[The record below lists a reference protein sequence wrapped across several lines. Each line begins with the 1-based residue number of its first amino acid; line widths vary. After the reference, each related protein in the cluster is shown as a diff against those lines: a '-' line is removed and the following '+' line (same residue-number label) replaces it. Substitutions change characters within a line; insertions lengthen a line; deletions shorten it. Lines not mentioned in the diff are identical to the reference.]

1 MLLAQNLLNNYLFQ
15 EKAKKVVKGTSET
28 ITLQCQPDQRQETTI
43 ELSKMVI
50 LQFDVEQVIIIY
62 KVMFQKQSKDDEK
75 SSIKDTDYSI

>member
-15 EKAKKVVKGTSET
+15 EKAKKVVKGISET
-28 ITLQCQPDQRQETTI
+28 ITLQCQLDQRQEMTI

-62 KVMFQKQSKDDEK
+62 KVLFQKQSKDNEK
-75 SSIKDTDYSI
+75 SNIKDIYYSI

>member
-43 ELSKMVI
+43 EVSKMVI

-62 KVMFQKQSKDDEK
+62 KVVLEKQSKDNKK
-75 SSIKDTDYSI
+75 SGGCDRYLK